1 MQSQGYQASDGDDG
15 KQLQLTQQR
24 RCFESNKSDDRG
36 LAPMVRFYFRLSTI
50 YFLAAQRPAE
60 FSNAFFQNVLQRRRV
75 AIADSSNPFSPGAPS
90 ENSVL
95 ILEPVKNKES
105 ESSRPIYSTLIAC
118 PSLMWPSLARVS
130 GSISFDID

>member
-15 KQLQLTQQR
+15 KQHQLTQQR

-36 LAPMVRFYFRLSTI
+36 LAPMVRFYFRLTPI

-95 ILEPVKNKES
+95 ILEPVKNNEVREFETVFPHS
-105 ESSRPIYSTLIAC
+105 QAQP
-118 PSLMWPSLARVS
+118 
-130 GSISFDID
+130 